1 VKRYCEISCL
11 AVVGSA
17 FLALA
22 FTGRLDALS
31 IAVFTVTFAVSFY
44 RTLRNLPP
52 LLSTSR
58 AHHLSWVYIVIAIL
72 DLAFLS
78 RSLIGTAIHMVLF
91 LEAAKLHQDRT
102 DRDYLYLIVLS
113 FLMILAAAS
122 LTVEMSFIATLLL
135 FVISLISML
144 ISLDIYR
151 CETKS
156 RMSTREAAF
165 VLSRYSVWTTVWTV
179 LIAGALFFLI
189 PRMGAGYFSRA
200 NLPPL
205 LLSGFSDSVELGQ
218 IGQLKKGSSI
228 VMHAQRVNGMPFPVL
243 KWRGVALDTF
253 DGVRWSRKDS
263 TRQVL
268 RPENSTYILRRQAA
282 RGELATFNILLE
294 PLATTTLF
302 APLHTRQI
310 SGRQIPGLEI
320 DRNTSLFARF
330 QQSQR
335 LQYQLQAEIL
345 NRTASLPARPFN
357 LPDTAHATYL
367 QLPDNLEPE
376 IRKLAAEITKDAKTP
391 VEKAVRVES
400 YLRGKFEYTLSLTW
414 DPGPQPLSTFLFQQ
428 KKGHC
433 EYFASAMAVLLRT
446 VDVPTRLVNGFLMG
460 EYNPVGDAYIVRES
474 DAHSWVE
481 VYLPGA
487 GWTEFDPTPG
497 SSTQPDAG
505 LFAQLH
511 NYADALGLFWN
522 TYVLTY
528 DTDSQGQLFRNAQ
541 EQAESIHQSLEKQ
554 RNSLALMA
562 RRAVESVSQVGR
574 RAITT
579 GGIWIYVTAILLSL
593 VAYRMRHEILNWWW
607 LLRLRKTG
615 RVDDRVIC
623 SLFYR
628 AVRIAERKGSRRRES
643 ETWREWVK
651 GVNHEQKRS
660 ILARALEVFER
671 SKYSPDASSP
681 ADVMVLQEAV
691 RELRS
696 LIQ

>member
-1 VKRYCEISCL
+1 
-11 AVVGSA
+11 
-17 FLALA
+17 
-22 FTGRLDALS
+22 
-31 IAVFTVTFAVSFY
+31 
-44 RTLRNLPP
+44 
-52 LLSTSR
+52 
-58 AHHLSWVYIVIAIL
+58 
-72 DLAFLS
+72 
-78 RSLIGTAIHMVLF
+78 
-91 LEAAKLHQDRT
+91 
-102 DRDYLYLIVLS
+102 
-113 FLMILAAAS
+113 
-122 LTVEMSFIATLLL
+122 
-135 FVISLISML
+135 
-144 ISLDIYR
+144 
-151 CETKS
+151 
-156 RMSTREAAF
+156 
-165 VLSRYSVWTTVWTV
+165 
-179 LIAGALFFLI
+179 
-189 PRMGAGYFSRA
+189 
-200 NLPPL
+200 
-205 LLSGFSDSVELGQ
+205 
-218 IGQLKKGSSI
+218 
-228 VMHAQRVNGMPFPVL
+228 
-243 KWRGVALDTF
+243 
-253 DGVRWSRKDS
+253 
-263 TRQVL
+263 VL

-460 EYNPVGDAYIVRES
+460 EYNPIGDAYIVRES